1 VNGFFSVIASILS
14 TILGMVIGF
23 RLLTVVALCV
33 YAVGAFAFAKVPESR
48 TTEGAA

>member
-23 RLLTVVALCV
+23 GWLTVVALGV
-33 YAVGAFAFAKVPESR
+33 YAAGAIAFAKVPETR
-48 TTEGAA
+48 TEGTA